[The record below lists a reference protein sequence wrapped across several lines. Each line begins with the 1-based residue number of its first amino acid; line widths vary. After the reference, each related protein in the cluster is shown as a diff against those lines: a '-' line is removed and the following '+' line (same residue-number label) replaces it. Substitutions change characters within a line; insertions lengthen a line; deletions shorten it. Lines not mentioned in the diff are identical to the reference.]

1 VHLDLAIPNFGLQEY
16 MRHTRETD
24 AVFPHSYAFRDGMLH
39 PGEEA
44 GLGVALDEDLAA
56 RYPYRPA
63 LLPVARLA
71 DGTMH
76 DW

>member
-1 VHLDLAIPNFGLQEY
+1 
-16 MRHTRETD
+16 
-24 AVFPHSYAFRDGMLH
+24 MLH